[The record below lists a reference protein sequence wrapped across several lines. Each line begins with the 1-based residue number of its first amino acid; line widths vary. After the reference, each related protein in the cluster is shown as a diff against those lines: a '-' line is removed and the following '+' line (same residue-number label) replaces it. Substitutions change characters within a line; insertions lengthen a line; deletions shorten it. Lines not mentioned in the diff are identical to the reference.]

1 MSEENPLNYEIAIQD
16 FKRARKQAAVQ
27 HLLAQLT
34 GKSNELLAY
43 GDVYKQLG
51 GTGTI
56 DRGVREIPLDAIVG
70 SVGRYDDF
78 TRDFL
83 PKKDSIQERWARV
96 KAAILNMTGLGPISV
111 YQIGDVFFVRDGN
124 HRVSVA
130 RQLGTPTISA
140 FVTEVRTRV
149 PLAIDDDINEVQ
161 RKARYTEFLNKT
173 RLDER
178 RPDADLQL
186 TFCRNYHVFYSQID
200 AHRHKLD
207 EDNQIPVT
215 YEESVAQ
222 WYDQIYV
229 PVVEIIREQGIM
241 QFFPERTE
249 ADMYL
254 LFVEHQDELKSALG
268 WHIDPNSTVVDMLEE
283 KAEAPRGVL
292 GWLGLQLYK
301 AFLPDQLHAGPEA
314 GHWRKIH
321 LAHRK
326 QNTLFAHI
334 LVGLSQA
341 SHGWHSL
348 DHAVAIA
355 KKEGSYIYGLHVI
368 NEPGLESPA
377 SVAELQSSFEQHCRV
392 ETVDGEFTVETGNIA
407 ETILKRAAWVDLVV
421 VSLTHPPEQQPLKRL
436 GVGFTLLIQRCSRP
450 MLVVPDGA
458 DTQMN
463 RILLAYDG
471 SPKANEALFV
481 TAYLVSKWN
490 AHLVVVTV
498 ETKYTSKT
506 ALDRARTYL
515 EKQGVTDVTYLLRP
529 KPISD
534 SLVEVAEKYQSN
546 LLIMGGFGFR
556 PVLNLVLGST
566 VDHIL
571 REFKQPILICR

>member
-27 HLLAQLT
+27 QLLAQLT
-34 GKSNELLAY
+34 GRSNELLAY
-43 GDVYKQLG
+43 DDVYKQLG
-51 GTGTI
+51 GAGAI
-56 DRGVREIPLDAIVG
+56 ERGIREIPLDAIVG

-96 KAAILNMTGLGPISV
+96 KTIILNMTGLGPISV
-111 YQIGDVFFVRDGN
+111 YQIGEVYFVRDGN

-149 PLAIDDDINEVQ
+149 PLEIDDDINEVQ

-178 RPDADLQL
+178 RPDSDLQL

-200 AHRHKLD
+200 AHRNKLD
-207 EDNQIPVT
+207 EDGQESIT
-215 YEESVAQ
+215 YEEAVAR
-222 WYDQIYV
+222 WYDQIYL

-283 KAEAPRGVL
+283 KADEPQSVL
-292 GWLGLQLYK
+292 AWLGLQLYK
-301 AFLPDQLHAGPEA
+301 AFLPDQLHAGPEI
-314 GHWRKIH
+314 GHWRKFH

-326 QNTLFAHI
+326 HDTLFAHI
-334 LVGLSQA
+334 LVGLSQP
-341 SHGWHSL
+341 SQKQRSL
-348 DHAVAIA
+348 DHAIVIA
-355 KKEGSYIYGLHVI
+355 QRENSYIYGLHVVKDT
-368 NEPGLESPA
+368 ESKRT
-377 SVAELQSSFEQHCRV
+377 SSIEDLQSNFVQRCHV
-392 ETVDGEFTVETGNIA
+392 ESVDGEFTVETGNVA

-436 GVGFTLLIQRCSRP
+436 GVGFTLLIQRCARP

-458 DTQMN
+458 DTRMD
-463 RILLAYDG
+463 RILLGYDG

-481 TAYLVSKWN
+481 AAYLTSKWN
-490 AHLVVVTV
+490 AQLVVVTV
-498 ETKYTSKT
+498 ETKYTPGT

-529 KPISD
+529 KPIGE
-534 SLVEVAEKYQSN
+534 SLLKVADEYNSN